1 MIIYVNGDSHT
12 AAAEAVNNHAF
23 AEDDGRYNYLG
34 RLPHPD
40 NLSVS
45 WGKVLSRMIKA
56 GFKCDAESA
65 ASNDRIIRTT
75 RAWLK
80 NNYTS
85 LSNTLVIVQWST
97 WERQEW
103 LIDGVYYQ
111 INASGIDHVPE
122 SHHAQYRDF
131 VMTVDWKSAAEQ
143 AHDTIWQFHQE
154 LAALGVPHIF
164 FNGNS
169 CFDHIDPDDRLD
181 WGVNYIEPYNTQST
195 YNQWLINNGH
205 TTVSPNSWHFGQS
218 AHAAWAKFVLQYI
231 VKHQMV

>member
-23 AEDDGRYNYLG
+23 AEDDARYNYLG

-45 WGKVLSRMIKA
+45 WGQILANMIKA

-65 ASNDRIIRTT
+65 ASNARIIRTT

-103 LIDGVYYQ
+103 LIDSVYYQ

-131 VMTVDWKSAAEQ
+131 VMSVDWKLAAEQ
-143 AHDTIWQFHQE
+143 AHCTIWDFHQE
-154 LAALGVPHIF
+154 LTALDVPHIF

-169 CFDHIDPDDRLD
+169 CFDQIDHDNRAD
-181 WGVNYIEPYNTQST
+181 WGVSYIGPYDAQST
-195 YNQWLINNGH
+195 YSQWLINNGH
-205 TTVSPNSWHFGQS
+205 TTVSPDSWHFGQS